1 MAYQVWHGMVDVEWY
16 VRHGMVCQVWCGL
29 VGVSWY
35 VRHGMVCQVW
45 YGMVGLVWCARYG
58 RHVVM
63 VGGQWWDYHLQPF
76 HWIVRPGSNG
86 NFGTGCGLP
95 SSSLHSIR
103 CYCKAWLCR
112 EVLQNV
118 CSVCVHMAPSVVMWS
133 KRRSC
138 TVIKCLQECVKLEQ
152 SREGGEVRQEVVRA
166 RTACWGE
173 SWTWSGIIIIS
184 IRDYH
189 HHRCGHDPGLWGS

>member
-1 MAYQVWHGMVDVEWY
+1 MFTTIIYLLVWHGMVDI
-16 VRHGMVCQVWCGL
+16 VWC
-29 VGVSWY
+29 

-45 YGMVGLVWCARYG
+45 YGMVGLVCCARYG

-95 SSSLHSIR
+95 SSSLHCDCTSAVAELATK
-103 CYCKAWLCR
+103 CVLCLCT
-112 EVLQNV
+112 V
-118 CSVCVHMAPSVVMWS
+118 APSVVMWS